1 MDDFKILLQAII
13 DNSSLSNAQKQIAKE
28 KFVANLDVSVDI
40 NKFASEKKKIS
51 EDFSKLAN
59 EIDQAFKNIGIEL
72 NTKQLNSFTNE
83 YINGIKQATKEQEK
97 LNNSQK
103 KHDLKIQEKY
113 YKRII
118 DNNKSIY
125 SLKKNCLKP
134 TKSRQ
139 KKSSIK

>member
-125 SLKKNCLKP
+125 SLKKK
-134 TKSRQ
+134 
-139 KKSSIK
+139 IA